1 MIHDLSA
8 RLTPVLD
15 AARSNA
21 PDVDQQA
28 RFPSEAIDELRR
40 VGLLGITIPTR
51 LGGLGGDASDAAAA
65 ISTLAENCASAAMIW
80 TMHIAATAV
89 LLSDAERFAGEL
101 TASAAGDHLGTLA
114 LSERAT
120 RSNFWV
126 SMGSCARRPEGW
138 RLEVE
143 KSFVTSAGPANS
155 YVVSA
160 ATPGRAS
167 SDDTELFLVHADEPG
182 VEVLDWWQGSG
193 LRGNSS
199 APMRFACE
207 LSDSAHIGTPAS
219 GRAILLEVMIPWFQ
233 LGAAAV
239 SVGLCRAA
247 ARFTREHLGGSVLEH
262 LGQRLIDQPVVRH
275 NLGRLTADVDAADG
289 FVRSVAAAMT
299 AGTASIT
306 QVLELKALANE
317 AALTATDRAMRLGG
331 GAAYSGRTVMDR
343 VFRDARAGVVMA
355 PTADM
360 LYDMIGR
367 VAAGLDPL

>member
-1 MIHDLSA
+1 MIHDLGD
-8 RLTPVLD
+8 RLTPAVD
-15 AARSNA
+15 AARANA
-21 PDVDQQA
+21 ADVDQQA
-28 RFPSEAIDELRR
+28 RFPSEAIDELRGC
-40 VGLLGITIPTR
+40 GLLGIAIPTR
-51 LGGLGGDASDAAAA
+51 LGGLGGDASDVAAAV
-65 ISTLAENCASAAMIW
+65 STLAENCASAAMIW

-89 LLSDAERFAGEL
+89 LMTDADRFADEL
-101 TASAAGDHLGTLA
+101 VAAAAGDHLCTLA

-126 SMGSCARRPEGW
+126 SMGSCERRPNGW
-138 RLEVE
+138 RLEVD

-160 ATPGRAS
+160 ATPERATPDQS
-167 SDDTELFLVHADEPG
+167 ELFLVHADEAG

-199 APMRFACE
+199 APMRFRCE
-207 LSDSAHIGTPAS
+207 LADAAHIGPPAG
-219 GRAILLEVMIPWFQ
+219 GRAILLDAVIPWFQ

-239 SVGLCRAA
+239 SLGLCRAA
-247 ARFTREHLGGSVLEH
+247 ATFARSHLSGSVLEH
-262 LGQRLIDQPVVRH
+262 LGERLIDQPVVRH
-275 NLGRLTADVDAADG
+275 NLGRLIADVDAAGG
-289 FVRSVAAAMT
+289 FVRSVAAAMA
-299 AGTASIT
+299 AGTASMT

-360 LYDMIGR
+360 LYDMVGR